1 MAAKEGIKGF
11 FRRDNPRDNPRDNLK
26 KWDNLIKI

>member
-11 FRRDNPRDNPRDNLK
+11 FRRDNPRDNLK